1 MMKHRATITISTH
14 KGCKA
19 IHLNRNSKI
28 LLFFTSVL
36 LFSAV
41 IFGATEL
48 YRLTH
53 QLYDLKGS
61 HNLSMEE
68 YTHFSTFINEL
79 TEQINE
85 RNIVFSRL
93 EKIESMIGS
102 GTNTDAIYQDNM
114 TLADK
119 IHTAEHSFLQRSFM
133 LQTIPS
139 GIPLATEIKISSHYG
154 QRIHPITKVRQFH
167 EGTDFATGYGE
178 EVLATAAGVIESV
191 FYDRNGYGRV
201 VKIRHDFGFTT
212 LYAHLQ
218 SYKVKKGDYVNKGD
232 IIGITGNSGRSTGPH
247 LHYEVR
253 YLDRQLNPIQFV
265 NWDLENYSSI
275 FVKVKEVQWP
285 KLVQNVQQK
294 LALQEQLSSPVDL
307 RLVAN

>member
-1 MMKHRATITISTH
+1 MKHRATITISTH

-19 IHLNRNSKI
+19 IHLNRNGKMV
-28 LLFFTSVL
+28 LFFTGVL

-41 IFGATEL
+41 IFGSAEL

-61 HNLSMEE
+61 HDLSMEE

-85 RNIVFSRL
+85 RDAVFSRL
-93 EKIESMIGS
+93 ERIENMIGS
-102 GTNTDAIYQDNM
+102 DTSTNPAYPYSM

-119 IHTAEHSFLQRSFM
+119 VHTAEHSFLQRSFI

-139 GIPLATEIKISSHYG
+139 GIPLATKMRISSHYG
-154 QRIHPITKVRQFH
+154 QRIDPVTRTGRFH
-167 EGTDFATGYGE
+167 EGTDFATGYGKA
-178 EVLATAAGVIESV
+178 VLATAAGVVESI

-232 IIGITGNSGRSTGPH
+232 VIALTGNSGRSTGPH

-253 YLDRQLNPIQFV
+253 YLDKQLNPVQFI
-265 NWDLENYSSI
+265 NWDMENYSSI
-275 FVKVKEVQWP
+275 FVKVKEVQWL
-285 KLVQNVQQK
+285 KLVQNVKQK
-294 LALQEQLSSPVDL
+294 LALQEQLSLPVDL
-307 RLVAN
+307 ELVAN